1 MATEKET
8 FVLIDGHAML
18 YRAWFAFPQTLT
30 TVDGKLVNAVYGF
43 TRILLTVLN
52 EIKPTYLAVSFDVG
66 KTFRHEQYP
75 AYKAHRE
82 KMPEELKEQEP
93 MVDRVL
99 NALNVPVFAKDG
111 FEADDVIG
119 TLSRQASRYKLQG
132 TQPDG
137 GQASD
142 KLSTVIVTGDKDVL
156 QLVVDGDE
164 SRGGVRVYMPGRRA
178 KGPVIYNERL
188 VKEDLGVRPDQI
200 PDLKGLMGD
209 SSDNIPGI
217 KGIGPK
223 TAVALLDS
231 FGSVEE
237 LYKQLATSDKRQATG
252 LKEKLIEKLITGKE
266 SAVESKQLATIICDV
281 PITLDLAACELKQY
295 DKEQVVHLFK
305 ELEFTSLVEK
315 LPADE
320 FEESVQEALF

>member
-1 MATEKET
+1 MAHKKET

-119 TLSRQASRYKLQG
+119 TLSRQASL
-132 TQPDG
+132 
-137 GQASD
+137 
-142 KLSTVIVTGDKDVL
+142 
-156 QLVVDGDE
+156 
-164 SRGGVRVYMPGRRA
+164 MPL
-178 KGPVIYNERL
+178 E
-188 VKEDLGVRPDQI
+188 
-200 PDLKGLMGD
+200 
-209 SSDNIPGI
+209 
-217 KGIGPK
+217 K
-223 TAVALLDS
+223 TPL
-231 FGSVEE
+231 
-237 LYKQLATSDKRQATG
+237 T
-252 LKEKLIEKLITGKE
+252 
-266 SAVESKQLATIICDV
+266 
-281 PITLDLAACELKQY
+281 
-295 DKEQVVHLFK
+295 
-305 ELEFTSLVEK
+305 
-315 LPADE
+315 
-320 FEESVQEALF
+320 